1 MPLHATQTHAA
12 RNIASM
18 FGGNLNGLAD
28 TEPSP
33 RAALTTAQQVGAD
46 AAGNPGAPVVGTGI
60 QNPAPAVGGGLLA
73 VGAFAVFS
81 AAVHGSIV
89 GGVAGSSW
97 RAVQRG
103 ALIDA
108 SLAAVG
114 TGIGG
119 LVIGETKI
127 GAGFLIL
134 GLLGTAGVVYMAVKK
149 RGN

>member
-1 MPLHATQTHAA
+1 MPPHVTQTHAA

-28 TEPSP
+28 NPV
-33 RAALTTAQQVGAD
+33 AADTALAVAQTPGAT
-46 AAGNPGAPVVGTGI
+46 AAGDPTTFLPGT
-60 QNPAPAVGGGLLA
+60 PASVARGGLLA

-97 RAVQRG
+97 KSVQRG
-103 ALIDA
+103 ALMDA

-127 GAGFLIL
+127 GAGFLL
-134 GLLGTAGVVYMAVKK
+134 VGLLGTAGVVYMAVKK
-149 RGN
+149 GRN

>member
-18 FGGNLNGLAD
+18 FGGNLNGLSDTPVAAD
-28 TEPSP
+28 T
-33 RAALTTAQQVGAD
+33 ALAVAQTPGAD
-46 AAGNPGAPVVGTGI
+46 ASGVPLPSAQLLPQPPTANKS
-60 QNPAPAVGGGLLA
+60 LLA

-81 AAVHGSIV
+81 AAIHGSIV

-97 RAVQRG
+97 KSVQRG

-127 GAGFLIL
+127 GAGFLL
-134 GLLGTAGVVYMAVKK
+134 AGLLGTAGVVYLAVKK
-149 RGN
+149 GRN

>member
-1 MPLHATQTHAA
+1 
-12 RNIASM
+12 
-18 FGGNLNGLAD
+18 
-28 TEPSP
+28 
-33 RAALTTAQQVGAD
+33 
-46 AAGNPGAPVVGTGI
+46 
-60 QNPAPAVGGGLLA
+60 VGGGLLA